1 MQQELPVTVQ
11 RAHLALAGPARPWI
25 AATGQQ
31 RFARTISCIGT
42 PQPADVGCGAC
53 GARLVAPHLQAS
65 MLKTDPLIRPASI
78 TMADSTGTPCDAVL
92 YRWAPAWGLPSISVP
107 CLQVEVSTGHW

>member
-1 MQQELPVTVQ
+1 
-11 RAHLALAGPARPWI
+11 
-25 AATGQQ
+25 
-31 RFARTISCIGT
+31 
-42 PQPADVGCGAC
+42 
-53 GARLVAPHLQAS
+53 